1 MWIVAFFSAL
11 LGTLF
16 ALSSASEVLKAE
28 SQPTTPPPP
37 AATSGTEDPPDALHF
52 SVSNL
57 RLRTDSPETQ
67 CVTALGKNNL
77 DECKRIARE
86 ALPTAQEPSLGRLRY
101 LLVRASQYDPQTA
114 RATLDTLATTSHP
127 LAAIAQL
134 RLSELVRDSD
144 PKRSL
149 ALIETLLQD
158 PRWKSRLE
166 PVRAVLLIRVG
177 RTAEAET
184 LLRELLAQ
192 APANSP
198 GAPAAVT
205 LATLLSNRPDM
216 ASKKEALALYRRVY
230 TRTPTS
236 PTGEQARGLTRQL
249 LGSLPAA
256 ERKANELPFA
266 DAMTEAEGF
275 LNSRGYDRA
284 VRAFVALAA
293 RKDPEEVCSAR
304 LGQGR
309 ALMALRKPGEA
320 IGALSKVINDCS
332 SAEVRA
338 GAHFQLGRAVLRQG
352 DPTRAIGHYEAAAK
366 LAPFARVADDALIA
380 AAQAYLELD
389 DALGARA
396 SLAQLLDHPNA
407 PDTRATARFMLGWLE
422 RQAGHFQSALAQF
435 SQLTAEGPNETSE
448 DLFGRSAYWHA
459 RTLLDAGQRDAAS
472 AEFME
477 LFRSLPLTYY
487 AQQAVARL
495 QEIDP
500 RAADTLVDELRDSD
514 PKIGLWM
521 SIQPE
526 LKAAEFERAVEL
538 LRVGEPSR
546 ALDELTALGMFDK
559 KASDALYLT
568 GAALLQEFGAPAQ
581 ATTFARRRVGA
592 IMRTQPKGE
601 TRAMW
606 RVVFPQAYSPLIDN
620 VARNAGLPPAFVRA
634 IAREESSFD
643 PNAVST
649 AKAYGLIQV
658 ISSTAKAYARPLR
671 LPHDPGSLKNPEVN
685 LRIGTSFM
693 RDLFERYDQNPALV
707 PAAYNAGNGACDR
720 WLRERPTVA
729 LDEWIEMIPYFE
741 TRRYTRRVLQ
751 TYGVYNWL
759 DEAKLPGLRPRL
771 PGAPAAEA
779 PIETATLLSPQPSA
793 ATPISP

>member
-1 MWIVAFFSAL
+1 VWIVAFFSAL

-28 SQPTTPPPP
+28 SQPASPPPP
-37 AATSGTEDPPDALHF
+37 AATSGTEEPPDALSF

-57 RLRTDSPETQ
+57 RLRADSPETQ
-67 CVTALGKNNL
+67 CVMALGKNNL

-86 ALPTAQEPSLGRLRY
+86 ALPTALEPSLGRLRY

-114 RATLDTLATTSHP
+114 RATLETLATTTHP

-134 RLSELVRDSD
+134 RLSELLRESD
-144 PKRSL
+144 PKRALS
-149 ALIETLLQD
+149 LIETLLQD
-158 PRWKSRLE
+158 PRWKTRLE
-166 PVRAVLLIRVG
+166 PLRAVLLIRVG
-177 RTAEAET
+177 RTVEAES
-184 LLRELLAQ
+184 LLRELVAQ

-198 GAPAAVT
+198 AAPAAVT
-205 LATLLSNRPDM
+205 LATLLSNRSDL

-249 LGSLPAA
+249 LASLPAA
-256 ERKANELPFA
+256 ERTANALSFA
-266 DAMTEAEGF
+266 DAVTEAEAF
-275 LNSRGYDRA
+275 LSSRAYDRA
-284 VRAFVALAA
+284 ARAFIGLAA
-293 RKDPEEVCSAR
+293 RKDPEEVCVAR

-309 ALMALRKPGEA
+309 ALMSMRKPGEA
-320 IGALSKVINDCS
+320 AGVLARVIEGCQS
-332 SAEVRA
+332 PEVRA
-338 GAHFQLGRAVLRQG
+338 GAHFQLGRAVVRQG

-366 LAPFARVADDALIA
+366 LAPELRVADDALIA
-380 AAQAYLELD
+380 ASQAYLDLG
-389 DALGARA
+389 DATGAKRV
-396 SLAQLLDHPNA
+396 LAQLLDHPNA
-407 PDTRATARFMLGWLE
+407 PDTRANARFGLGWLE
-422 RQAGHFQSALAQF
+422 RQGGNFVSALAQF

-459 RTLLDAGQRDAAS
+459 RTLLDSGQREAAS

-477 LFRSLPLTYY
+477 LFRSRPLTYY
-487 AQQAVARL
+487 SQQAVARL

-500 RAADTLVDELRDSD
+500 RAVDTLLEELRDTD
-514 PKIGLWM
+514 PKVGLWM

-526 LKAAEFERAVEL
+526 LRAAEFERAVEL

-546 ALDELTALGMFDK
+546 ALDELTALGTFDK

-671 LPHDPGSLKNPEVN
+671 LPHDPRSLKNPEVN

-693 RDLFERYDQNPALV
+693 RDLFERYDNNHALV

-720 WLRERPTVA
+720 WLRERPTLA
-729 LDEWIEMIPYFE
+729 LDEWIELIPYFE

-759 DEAKLPGLRPRL
+759 DEGKLPGLRSGL
-771 PGAPAAEA
+771 PGASAGPA
-779 PIETATLLSPQPSA
+779 PIETAKLLGSQPA
-793 ATPISP
+793 AANPISP